1 MYTHR
6 ERYVYIYIYI
16 YLKTITYIYIYIY
29 IYILEAVPA
38 LDPLAQSE
46 KDAAGRGEQEDG
58 DS

>member
-16 YLKTITYIYIYIY
+16 YLKTITYIYIY